1 MVRRNHNDD
10 LTIREIEYSIQVKDK
25 EKGFHEV
32 LDVLRSELTRFE
44 DSRKK
49 NSPAVDPIREFLK
62 TNIERSI
69 VIRDSTRVY
78 FLDYHEQGAFA
89 IHFKLLVITR
99 YVNYGTT
106 RQALDF
112 LVKDTIG
119 DYFEELIERH
129 LPVTV
134 TVNSADVELYDIP
147 AAVEHE
153 TSPAKPRKQHDI
165 LPIVLASVALLA
177 TITMCAVWLFKD
189 TDVKQHPRTED
200 DYRDKYF
207 ELLIDKQVNDAIQK
221 EKLNY
226 ILYKNLIP
234 APDSVQYI
242 FPKGKK

>member
-1 MVRRNHNDD
+1 MVRHNHNDD
-10 LTIREIEYSIQVKDK
+10 LTIREIEYSIQMKDK
-25 EKGFHEV
+25 EKGFREV
-32 LDVLRSELTRFE
+32 LDILRSELTRFE

-49 NSPAVDPIREFLK
+49 SGIAAEPVREFLK

-78 FLDYHEQGAFA
+78 FLDYREQGAFS

-112 LVKDTIG
+112 LIKDTIG
-119 DYFEELIERH
+119 DYFEELLERH
-129 LPVTV
+129 LPVSV

-147 AAVEHE
+147 AAIAHE
-153 TSPAKPRKQHDI
+153 TAPVKPPKQRDA
-165 LPIVLASVALLA
+165 LPVVLASAALLV
-177 TITMCAVWLFKD
+177 TLVMGAVWLIKNPG
-189 TDVKQHPRTED
+189 VKQDPRPVD

-226 ILYKNLIP
+226 LLYKNLVP
-234 APDSVQYI
+234 AQDSVQYM
-242 FPKGKK
+242 FPKRKK

>member
-32 LDVLRSELTRFE
+32 LDILRSELTRFE

-49 NSPAVDPIREFLK
+49 SGITPDPIREFLK
-62 TNIERSI
+62 TNVERSI

-78 FLDYHEQGAFA
+78 FVDYHEQGAFS

-99 YVNYGTT
+99 YVNYGST

-112 LVKDTIG
+112 LIKDTIG
-119 DYFEELIERH
+119 DYFEELLERH
-129 LPVTV
+129 LPVSV

-147 AAVEHE
+147 AAYEHE
-153 TSPAKPRKQHDI
+153 TGADKPRKQRDF

-177 TITMCAVWLFKD
+177 TLIMCAVWLFKNPG
-189 TDVKQHPRTED
+189 VKQDARPAD

-207 ELLIDKQVNDAIQK
+207 ELLIDRQVNDAIQK

-226 ILYKNLIP
+226 LLYKNLVP
-234 APDSVQYI
+234 AQDSAQNL
-242 FPKGKK
+242 FSGRKK

>member
-10 LTIREIEYSIQVKDK
+10 LTIREIEYSIHVKDK
-25 EKGFHEV
+25 EKGFREV
-32 LDVLRSELTRFE
+32 LDILRTELTRFE

-49 NSPAVDPIREFLK
+49 NGIAPDPIREFLK

-78 FLDYHEQGAFA
+78 FLDYHDQGALS
-89 IHFKLLVITR
+89 IQFKLLVITR

-112 LVKDTIG
+112 LIKDTIG
-119 DYFEELIERH
+119 DYFEELLERH
-129 LPVTV
+129 LPVSV

-147 AAVEHE
+147 ASVEHE
-153 TSPAKPRKQHDI
+153 TGPIKTPKQRDT
-165 LPIVLASVALLA
+165 LSLVLASVALLA
-177 TITMCAVWLFKD
+177 TLAMCTVWLIRKPGGKED
-189 TDVKQHPRTED
+189 QKPND

-234 APDSVQYI
+234 APDSVQYML
-242 FPKGKK
+242 PKRKK

>member
-1 MVRRNHNDD
+1 MVKRNHNDD

-49 NSPAVDPIREFLK
+49 NGNKVDPIRDFLK

-69 VIRDSTRVY
+69 VIRDNTRVY
-78 FLDYHEQGAFA
+78 FLDYHEQGAYA

-106 RQALDF
+106 RQAIDF

-119 DYFEELIERH
+119 DYFEELLERH
-129 LPVTV
+129 LPVSV
-134 TVNSADVELYDIP
+134 TVNSADAELYNMP
-147 AAVEHE
+147 GQEYE
-153 TSPAKPRKQHDI
+153 TEPVKPRKQRDA
-165 LPIVLASVALLA
+165 LPIALASLALLA
-177 TITMCAVWLFKD
+177 TLAMCTVWLIKNSG
-189 TDVKQHPRTED
+189 TPHVNKPAD

-226 ILYKNLIP
+226 LLYKNLIP
-234 APDSVQYI
+234 ATDSVQYLNL
-242 FPKGKK
+242 KGKK